1 MTNIF
6 SKLYNNKKEE
16 LFFERDMSPDKSR
29 KLKTN
34 IGENLRIV
42 NEYLS
47 DCDDVITR
55 NFYMGQGGKHQM
67 SLIFIDGMVK
77 LDTVQ
82 NDVLKPLMLFTRQF
96 PLEYSVGEKF
106 FNMVKEG
113 LLTAGDIKEVDN
125 FGELILG
132 ILSGDTILLMDKLD
146 KALIISTR
154 GWEKRGVQEPSTEAV
169 IRGPR
174 DGFTETYRTNVALVR
189 RRLKDPNLKVKTIK
203 LGRHTRTDVGIMY
216 IKGVAKPSIV
226 DEVLKRLNTVDI
238 STVLESG
245 YIEQMIEGDWL
256 SPFPQLRRTE
266 RPDVVAA
273 SLIEGNVAILCD
285 NTPFALI
292 APTTFLSLFQSPEDY
307 YERWYIVSMIRILR
321 FIAGFFAFTFPALYI
336 AMTTFH
342 PGMLPTDLVLS
353 IAAAREGV
361 PFSAVVESLIMV
373 IALEV
378 LREAGVR
385 LPGPIGQTIGIVG
398 GLVVGEAAVRAGIVS
413 PIMVIVVAVNAISSF
428 AIPNYSV
435 AIGFRLLTFI
445 LMALAGV
452 AGLYGIMLG
461 LLGLTI
467 HLVTL
472 KSFGAHYLSP
482 FVSFRFSES
491 KDTLI
496 RGPLPSLEIRPGYT
510 RPQDFDRINDR
521 RHDTIDKAG
530 DESADQQ

>member
-1 MTNIF
+1 
-6 SKLYNNKKEE
+6 L
-16 LFFERDMSPDKSR
+16 
-29 KLKTN
+29 
-34 IGENLRIV
+34 V
-42 NEYLS
+42 
-47 DCDDVITR
+47 
-55 NFYMGQGGKHQM
+55 
-67 SLIFIDGMVK
+67 
-77 LDTVQ
+77 
-82 NDVLKPLMLFTRQF
+82 
-96 PLEYSVGEKF
+96 
-106 FNMVKEG
+106 
-113 LLTAGDIKEVDN
+113 
-125 FGELILG
+125 
-132 ILSGDTILLMDKLD
+132 
-146 KALIISTR
+146 ISTR
-154 GWEKRGVQEPSTEAV
+154 GWEKRGVEEPSTEAV

-226 DEVLKRLNTVDI
+226 DEVLKRLNTIDI
-238 STVLESG
+238 SCVLESG

-273 SLIEGNVAILCD
+273 SLVEGNVAILCD
-285 NTPFALI
+285 NTPFALL

-321 FIAGFFAFTFPALYI
+321 FIAGFFAFTFPSLYI

-361 PFSAVVESLIMV
+361 PFSAVLETLIMIV
-373 IALEV
+373 SLEV

-398 GLVVGEAAVRAGIVS
+398 GLVVGEAAVRASIVS
-413 PIMVIVVAVNAISSF
+413 PIMVIVVAINAISSF

-435 AIGFRLLTFI
+435 AISFRLLTFI
-445 LMALAGV
+445 MIALASI

-491 KDTLI
+491 KDNII
-496 RGPLPSLEIRPGYT
+496 RGPLPSMEIRPGYT

-530 DESADQQ
+530 DERADE